1 MYLIKLWTILKIVLK
16 ICAKY
21 LEHSKIIY
29 TFALEIKTVPW
40 MSGLVSGLQNRARR
54 FESAWDLK
62 RDYALV

>member
-1 MYLIKLWTILKIVLK
+1 MDHFLIVLK

-54 FESAWDLK
+54 FEPPGTSKKEIML
-62 RDYALV
+62 